1 MPRHIN
7 AFWTS
12 PPRPML
18 GRASVRDWKKRVLE
32 KGGRFASSL
41 LSSRPSVAYPVRI
54 MPRAERDFVALYD
67 ALDVEHSDAAVR
79 WFNGLQ
85 RAVFT
90 LEVNPHRCPMT
101 PENKNL
107 RQLLYGRKPHVYRV

>member
-1 MPRHIN
+1 M
-7 AFWTS
+7 
-12 PPRPML
+12 
-18 GRASVRDWKKRVLE
+18 
-32 KGGRFASSL
+32 
-41 LSSRPSVAYPVRI
+41 AYAVRI

-67 ALDVEHSDAAVR
+67 AIEVEHSDAARR

-90 LEVNPHRCPMT
+90 LEANPLRAPVT

-107 RQLLYGRKPHVYRV
+107 RHLLYGRKPHVYRVIYRIVERRGEVQILHIRHGARSPLG

>member
-1 MPRHIN
+1 M
-7 AFWTS
+7 
-12 PPRPML
+12 
-18 GRASVRDWKKRVLE
+18 
-32 KGGRFASSL
+32 
-41 LSSRPSVAYPVRI
+41 AYPVRI

-107 RQLLYGRKPHVYRV
+107 RQLLYGRKPHVYRIIYRIVERPGEVQILHIRHGARDRI

>member
-1 MPRHIN
+1 
-7 AFWTS
+7 
-12 PPRPML
+12 
-18 GRASVRDWKKRVLE
+18 
-32 KGGRFASSL
+32 
-41 LSSRPSVAYPVRI
+41 

-85 RAVFT
+85 RAVLT

-107 RQLLYGRKPHVYRV
+107 RQLLYGRKPHVYRVIYRIVERPGEVQILHIRHGARDRI